1 MVEKKVAKWK
11 WLKVDK
17 NKALQSNQ
25 KRFQAIVRVENASKN
40 YENSYS
46 ISNIKVIDLKG
57 PSYIKYQDKTLIDCI
72 EEHNGVKIVLQM
84 FACSR
89 IKTTDELM
97 QHKARS
103 RMYILTSKEEIP
115 KKIGQMATEVKLNL
129 IRWRRWGGG
138 W

>member
-1 MVEKKVAKWK
+1 MVEGWQE
-11 WLKVDK
+11 
-17 NKALQSNQ
+17 QSTTIKS

-103 RMYILTSKEEIP
+103 RMYILTSK
-115 KKIGQMATEVKLNL
+115 KKYQRK
-129 IRWRRWGGG
+129 
-138 W
+138 